1 MVQRDGEWF
10 IASCAELPEANG
22 QGRTVDESLDNLVE
36 AIALILE
43 DRREAG
49 IDATATRVVRP
60 ADASPESHAARIE
73 AFRRM
78 TPTQKL
84 RRVGALNEALKILQR
99 ARIRADYGDISDE
112 EMRMRLGALRLG
124 RETMIKVFGWDP
136 DEKGW

>member
-1 MVQRDGEWF
+1 MGPSDTSPGAQRF
-10 IASCAELPEANG
+10 
-22 QGRTVDESLDNLVE
+22 
-36 AIALILE
+36 LIE
-43 DRREAG
+43 G
-49 IDATATRVVRP
+49 C
-60 ADASPESHAARIE
+60 
-73 AFRRM
+73 RRM

-84 RRVGALNEALKILQR
+84 QRVESLNRALVLLQK